1 MRFITSSNR
10 YFLSFGLTGVLIL
23 ITALFFMTLHQNIFP
38 QQGLN
43 RAFAENGLAE
53 TVQNITLLTSAGC
66 FFFFSR
72 KVDQTHKP
80 VFYFL
85 GALSVLM
92 FSREFALDL
101 PTTLEDKADTLDAL
115 KSVFR
120 VVVIIAVLACLFKI
134 FKSWNVFKGSLKFYL
149 ISASALATYSAIAFI
164 LSAWPFDRI
173 KDLVDNP
180 TYFEEFLEVNGYLMW
195 CLCSC
200 ILHLDIQSIKSRLS
214 S

>member
-1 MRFITSSNR
+1 MRFLTSSNR
-10 YFLSFGLTGVLIL
+10 YLLSLGLTCVLVLITVL
-23 ITALFFMTLHQNIFP
+23 FFTALNLDVFSH
-38 QQGLN
+38 QGLN

-53 TVQNITLLTSAGC
+53 IIQNITLLISAVC
-66 FFFFSR
+66 FFIFAK

-85 GALSVLM
+85 SALSVLL
-92 FSREFALDL
+92 FSREFALEL
-101 PTTLEDKADTLDAL
+101 PTTLEDKADILDTL

-120 VVVIIAVLACLFKI
+120 VVVVIAALACLFKI
-134 FKSWNVFKGSLKFYL
+134 FKSWNVFKGTLKLYL
-149 ISASALATYSAIAFI
+149 ISASALAAYSALAFM

-200 ILHLDIQSIKSRLS
+200 LLHLDIQSIKSRFS